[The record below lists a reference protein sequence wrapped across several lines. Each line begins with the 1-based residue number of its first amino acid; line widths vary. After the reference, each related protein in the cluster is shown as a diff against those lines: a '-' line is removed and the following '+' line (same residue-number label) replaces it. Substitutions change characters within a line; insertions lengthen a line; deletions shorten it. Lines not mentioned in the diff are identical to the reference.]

1 MVSDTRSGNSSSD
14 NDGVGSLPQPF
25 RQLRS
30 ETNILDLKK
39 IYNLKQTLLDFKQT
53 ILRSEIKKFC
63 LKKTLRI

>member
-25 RQLRS
+25 RQLRP

-39 IYNLKQTLLDFKQT
+39 NYNLKQTLLDVKQT
-53 ILRSEIKKFC
+53 SVIWN
-63 LKKTLRI
+63 